1 MICLATLSSTRS
13 WSLISLLWSG
23 YLYHWTYSIMHPFA
37 VLPTTFHVASLYWSK
52 CGVFFSGGSEPSH
65 FALRHSYTKACVR
78 ACNKLY
84 LNIVIDCWTS
94 SAFQNDFQA
103 RRSDRKGRCNCCQ
116 IDWPSLLKF
125 CYGLLGTAFLLSQ
138 WSLLLSSSY
147 LVSMLSWKNT
157 DDSKAE
163 VVPETKMQ
171 WYQCQSDEHLTALVC
186 VTFDSECNHTLLDF
200 PDASFGVY
208 TYIALVTLLH
218 TYKLVAILNY
228 SVLHPVYTKRES
240 IPETTG
246 SCNMFLYETCR
257 WQTAQF
263 GAPNISKCAVLRTSY
278 Q

>member
-1 MICLATLSSTRS
+1 MIRLSL
-13 WSLISLLWSG
+13 SLNI
-23 YLYHWTYSIMHPFA
+23 LYHAPFRSIANNISRCFF
-37 VLPTTFHVASLYWSK
+37 VLKQVW
-52 CGVFFSGGSEPSH
+52 VFFSGGSEPSH

-246 SCNMFLYETCR
+246 SCNMFFIWNLPLTDSPVWC
-257 WQTAQF
+257 
-263 GAPNISKCAVLRTSY
+263 SKHL
-278 Q
+278 